1 MKTDWEVRLAEAADY
16 TAVRDM
22 SKTNHEES
30 CPHRVWNEERMY
42 ETFHIDYLANSS
54 CIIFVVTKGE
64 EVVGFLLTG
73 IYAYRAFDGLF
84 TTQEVLFV
92 RPDRRGTRAAALLMR
107 KLVDWSVSV
116 GACEIVGGNDN
127 EVHSEQ
133 TARFLSRFGFKQYGY
148 AMKREL
154 KHGR

>member
-1 MKTDWEVRLAEAADY
+1 MKTNWEVRLAEVRDY
-16 TAVRDM
+16 QAVRDL
-22 SKTNHEES
+22 SKLNHEES
-30 CPHRVWNEERMY
+30 CPHRGWNEGRMH
-42 ETFHIDYLANSS
+42 ETFHIDYLENSS

-64 EVVGFLLTG
+64 EVAGFLLTG

-107 KLVDWSVSV
+107 KLVDWSTSV

-127 EVHSEQ
+127 EVYSEQ